1 MKHLQ
6 KFGTLFGSILQSS
19 LFFAPY
25 PAHSQEIQ
33 EHLNNIVSHLVGV
46 MDRSAQVAEN
56 PNEVNVQMTT
66 CMVNKA
72 GTNEIFLYQEQALT
86 QRLNEPYRQR
96 FLRLIP
102 NADGKTIESQ
112 SFELI
117 HPKNWVGLCDQAESQ
132 RQIPPSEIGEAV
144 CTVSIYPANKIYI
157 GVTPPKGCPAN
168 VRGAVT
174 ITNTIILHE
183 EGMDTWDRGLDEQ
196 GNQVWGAENEPYEF
210 RWLR

>member
-1 MKHLQ
+1 MKYLQ
-6 KFGTLFGSILQSS
+6 KIGILFGSVLQSS
-19 LFFAPY
+19 IIFAPY
-25 PAHSQEIQ
+25 PASAQGMQ
-33 EHLNNIVSHLVGV
+33 EHINNIVSHLVGV

-56 PNEVNVQMTT
+56 PNEVNVRMTT
-66 CMVNKA
+66 CRVDVE

-102 NADGKTIESQ
+102 SSNGQSIESQ
-112 SFELI
+112 GFEPI
-117 HPKNWVGLCDQAESQ
+117 NPKTWVGLCDRVVSQ
-132 RQIPPSEIGEAV
+132 QQISSSAIGEAV
-144 CTVSIYPANKIYI
+144 CTVSIYRANHIYI

-168 VRGAVT
+168 VRGAVS
-174 ITNTIILHE
+174 ITNTVILHE

-196 GNQVWGAENEPYEF
+196 GNRVWGAENEPYEF